1 MAEKNSTIL
10 GRFLLNATNDMQQ
23 RIPAPD
29 QGNIAQTVKALF
41 DPMNGDVYNQFC
53 DFMVNRIGYSFCRQ
67 QRWNNPLREFIKQKL
82 YYGSTVTETQL
93 NWIKGHSYNV
103 DAEQQFKTHYPDG
116 LQAFHSINSRRQY
129 PISISRE
136 QMRQAVADD
145 YGLNSLIAS
154 VMQQPLNADEYDM
167 YNLMLDLFVKADNE
181 YTLYRHHLTNEPTN
195 EAGCKELLQAIQQF
209 AFDLTVPTSIYSCVD
224 LPVVVEKDEMYLFI
238 RSDAMSATNVQAL
251 AVLFNLEKAD
261 IPYRTKVI
269 PTNKWPLGDEDY
281 AILTSSDFFQV
292 YTSEYSTTSQWDA
305 MGLKTN
311 YWLNDWNTISFS
323 PFVPVIVFS
332 TKAQTDIQAVTME
345 PTTLTITADTT
356 EIDVSNLTRYSK
368 VAQITT
374 QLNGT
379 VDPDVASVKVAPDS
393 VTWTYYYENSEDVEN
408 VNTRTYVDR
417 DGILHIQHFK
427 KNGVLTLTGTTTYIN
442 PDTGEASDIKQ
453 TIQFNIKVNNDVEPE
468 PEPSLWEDSWEEESD
483 EQLEQIRY
491 LLNGAKCN
499 IIHNENEGFSQG
511 EGSVTVWYLVNHP
524 LSDDVTVG
532 DTLFMSEAWELPTK
546 GALAYQVYNGEI
558 IGTDKR
564 EREMKLS
571 LTNKDGEIIEL
582 NRETFIQLMKDSN
595 QEKPVV
601 LKHNL
606 INDGLYKE

>member
-1 MAEKNSTIL
+1 MATDNATIL
-10 GRFLLNATNDMQQ
+10 GRFYLNGTSDMQQ
-23 RIPAPD
+23 RIPSPS
-29 QGNIAQTVKALF
+29 QGDIAQTVKALF

-53 DFMVNRIGYSFCRQ
+53 DFMVNRIGYAFCRQ

-82 YYGSTVTETQL
+82 YYGATVTETQL

-181 YTLYRHHLTNEPTN
+181 YTLYRHHLDNAPTD
-195 EAGCKELLQAIQQF
+195 ETSCKELLQAIQQY

-224 LPVVVEKDEMYLFI
+224 LPVVVEKNEMYLFI

-251 AVLFNLEKAD
+251 AVLFNMEKAD

-269 PTNKWPLGDEDY
+269 PTNKWMLGDEDY
-281 AILTSSDFFQV
+281 AVLTSSDFFQV

-332 TKAQTDIQAVTME
+332 TKAQTNIDKVTMT
-345 PTTLTITADTT
+345 PTTLSISADNTT
-356 EIDVSNLTRYSK
+356 IDVKNKQRYSK
-368 VAQITT
+368 VAQLATK
-374 QLNGT
+374 LNGT
-379 VDPDVASVKVAPDS
+379 VSPDVDSVNVAPDS
-393 VTWTYYYENSEDVEN
+393 VTWKYEYTTTSGTSEN
-408 VNTRTYVDR
+408 VTTKTYVDSNNV
-417 DGILHIQHFK
+417 LHIQHFND
-427 KNGVLTLTGTTTYIN
+427 NGTLKLTGTTTYID
-442 PDTGEASDIKQ
+442 PTTGKQSDINSIIEFK
-453 TIQFNIKVNNDVEPE
+453 IIVKDEVEPT
-468 PEPSLWEDSWEEESD
+468 PFDKTWD
-483 EQLEQIRY
+483 E
-491 LLNGAKCN
+491 
-499 IIHNENEGFSQG
+499 
-511 EGSVTVWYLVNHP
+511 
-524 LSDDVTVG
+524 LSDDELDQMRYYVNKATCNCSTETDPVTYISGSTAVFKISMSNVNDEG
-532 DTLFMSEAWELPTK
+532 IFKYPNVYTFTADDTQENVSVLELTVPTELVFNRDETLTVMK
-546 GALAYQVYNGEI
+546 SSYDTPADYKTALV
-558 IGTDKR
+558 
-564 EREMKLS
+564 
-571 LTNKDGEIIEL
+571 
-582 NRETFIQLMKDSN
+582 
-595 QEKPVV
+595 
-601 LKHNL
+601 
-606 INDGLYKE
+606 NDGLLS